1 MNKKMIALT
10 LTAAVCSASAL
21 AACGG
26 NTGNGGGADA
36 SKYVG
41 HWNIK
46 TMEAGGES
54 LDIQSIF
61 NAVGTDSS
69 DTVGLNIKNDGKFT
83 LDIYGNGE
91 HEGTWKTADSNTL
104 ILDVDG
110 DEQRCILEGSQL
122 SMSYGEGDSE
132 LKLIFEKDGGSSET
146 ETSASV
152 SESSAEET
160 TSCETTQEETTASN

>member
-1 MNKKMIALT
+1 MNKKIIIA
-10 LTAAVCSASAL
+10 TAATFICTASVL
-21 AACGG
+21 TACGG
-26 NTGNGGGADA
+26 NTGGGNDS

-54 LDIQSIF
+54 LDVQSIF

-91 HEGTWKTADSNTL
+91 HQGTWKTSDNNIL

-110 DEQRCILEGSQL
+110 DEQKCILEGGQL
-122 SMSYGEGDSE
+122 TMSYGEGDGE
-132 LKLIFEKDGGSSET
+132 LKLIFEKDSGSAEKESA
-146 ETSASV
+146 TSAN
-152 SESSAEET
+152 ESSAEET
-160 TSCETTQEETTASN
+160 TTSK